1 MFSFSCLHV
10 VEEVSLLPGAPVAI
24 ETLEMRLSGEN
35 RVEDSFGPELPP
47 VMKGTEILHNVDL
60 VYREIFAPCFIFV
73 PIIAIV
79 VSCKFNTGQIPFL
92 QVISLLAQ
100 LHLGKFKTGQNCLQV

>member
-10 VEEVSLLPGAPVAI
+10 LEEVSLLPGAPVAI

-60 VYREIFAPCFIFV
+60 VYCIQGNIRPLFYFC
-73 PIIAIV
+73 PIY
-79 VSCKFNTGQIPFL
+79 SHRCQLQI
-92 QVISLLAQ
+92 
-100 LHLGKFKTGQNCLQV
+100 